1 MLGSSK
7 VYALSKTGRF
17 GHTSA
22 QPSSAE
28 TTFSH
33 MISIPF
39 SSMEGVGASSSCS
52 MLCTCG
58 RASDFSSYHI
68 GYMNHKPVSHIH
80 NNLELARSRHVMK
93 KQKEIQV
100 GASHQWCDVEA
111 DEVDV
116 GKEMDLHHKKAKWE
130 QWGGIVERGQ
140 PNSLVLFRLPP
151 KTAAV
156 RSPGPG
162 PITKRD
168 WKPVA
173 QTLRVGM

>member
-1 MLGSSK
+1 MAPQLHLQRLYCLLQVNVLFPQLHIFFALSGHHFPAQSLDDTPQLQGVHCALLEDISSVYSMHWTHCQTGQEQALQQDPHQ

-68 GYMNHKPVSHIH
+68 GYESQASLSHPQQPRACSQPPCH
-80 NNLELARSRHVMK
+80 EETKGDPGRS
-93 KQKEIQV
+93 
-100 GASHQWCDVEA
+100 
-111 DEVDV
+111 
-116 GKEMDLHHKKAKWE
+116 
-130 QWGGIVERGQ
+130 
-140 PNSLVLFRLPP
+140 
-151 KTAAV
+151 
-156 RSPGPG
+156 
-162 PITKRD
+162 
-168 WKPVA
+168 
-173 QTLRVGM
+173 